1 MTFSPIYLN
10 ETDSTNTQ
18 CKILAKKGAPHG
30 TVVFAKRQ
38 TAGRGRLGR
47 SFFSP
52 DNAGLYCSVLIR
64 EGIDMEHIGLVT
76 PCAAVAAA
84 RAVERLSGAKA
95 DIKWVNDIYISGKK
109 VCGILTEASL
119 PDFLVIGIG
128 INLRSVKNIFPDDL
142 LDIVTSIEDE
152 TGRIFMPSE
161 MADVLLTELSEIVEN
176 LHDRDFLTEYRK
188 RSCLIGRDVNVH
200 SGNVTYSALVTGIDD
215 SAGLMIRLPSGEER
229 VLRTGEVS
237 VRVKA

>member
-1 MTFSPIYLN
+1 MTFSPVYLN

-18 CKILAKKGAPHG
+18 CKLLAKNGAPHG
-30 TVVFAKRQ
+30 TVVFAKHQ

-64 EGIDMEHIGLVT
+64 EGINMEHIGLVT

-84 RAVERLSGAKA
+84 RAVEKLSGAKA
-95 DIKWVNDIYISGKK
+95 DIKWVNDIYICGKK

-128 INLRSVKNIFPDDL
+128 INLRSVKNTFPDEL

-152 TGRIFMPSE
+152 TGRIFTPSE
-161 MADVLLTELSEIVEN
+161 MADALLTELSGIVEN
-176 LHDRDFLTEYRK
+176 TQNKDFLCEYRE
-188 RSCLIGRDVNVH
+188 RSCLIGNEVTVLT
-200 SGNVTYSALVTGIDD
+200 GNETYPALVTGIDD

-229 VLRTGEVS
+229 ILRTGEVS
-237 VRVKA
+237 VRV

>member
-1 MTFSPIYLN
+1 MTFSPVYLN

-18 CKILAKKGAPHG
+18 CKLLAKNNAPHG

-64 EGIDMEHIGLVT
+64 EGINMEHIGLVT

-84 RAVERLSGAKA
+84 KAVEKLSGTRA
-95 DIKWVNDIYISGKK
+95 DIKWVNDIYICEKK

-119 PDFLVIGIG
+119 PDFIVIGIG
-128 INLRSVKNIFPDDL
+128 INLRSVKNVFPDEL

-152 TGRIFMPSE
+152 TGKVFTPSQ
-161 MADVLLTELSEIVEN
+161 MADVLLTELSGIVEN
-176 LHDRDFLTEYRK
+176 MQDRSFLREYRE
-188 RSCLIGRDVNVH
+188 RSCLIGREVNVLT
-200 SGNVTYSALVTGIDD
+200 GNETYPALVTGIDD
-215 SAGLMIRLPSGEER
+215 SAGLMIRLPTGEER

-237 VRVKA
+237 VRTIK